1 MGGLT
6 QDDNADGSIT
16 RKRRLSLR
24 KALLS
29 VLLALG
35 GMLGM
40 ITIATFVALSAYDDA
55 HEAATRRQES
65 LEFMVEIRR
74 EVDLLSRLVSS
85 YVATGNPRFLI
96 YYYDVLAIREG
107 SKPALQG
114 ATATYWEEVV
124 GGTRPYVPPRP
135 GTGIPLPERA
145 NRVGFDAA
153 EQALLLN
160 IFRISDGMK
169 EVEQIAFAAT
179 QGLYDPVR
187 GEMVSEAEPQ
197 PEFASKLLHE
207 ARYLKLR
214 ANLAIAVG
222 ELSAQVDLRT
232 RDALLKSGDKL
243 QHSIVVALGFLM
255 GAFGVLLFG
264 YYYLRRHV
272 LAPLTAMHR
281 TAIALAEKSY
291 GQRVGDVQGV
301 EEVHALAN
309 TIDSMA
315 AAIEADLEQREL
327 VQRALR
333 QARAKAEVAAETKAI
348 FLANM
353 SHEIRTPMNAIIGM
367 AYLALKS
374 GLPPRQQDYVSK
386 IHAAARS
393 LLGILNDILDY
404 SKIEAGKVSLE
415 SAVFDLEAVIQNAL
429 FMVQEKVESK
439 GLELILDFQ
448 PVDRLR
454 HLMGDQLRLGQVL
467 INLLSNAV
475 KFTEQGYVRLQVLT
489 AERGETTMS
498 VNFRVEDSGIGMA
511 PEQMARLFSEFSQ
524 ADGSTT
530 RKYGGTGLGLAISKR
545 LVAAMGGD
553 LQAESA
559 AGRGSVFHFGIEL
572 PVGLDAA
579 GETAPAA
586 QSLAGLRALVVDDHP
601 LARESMAALLRAL
614 GCQSVDMTGDA
625 AEAVGRLLAQGKA
638 PAGHDLLVLDWSLSD
653 TSGSDFVKQLQ
664 AMGGVL
670 PRVTIVV
677 SASDPAVL
685 WQEGMPAGV
694 SEVAQKPLLP
704 QVLRRVCCGVD
715 HSTAGREPGL
725 VLPIA
730 RSLLLEGMPILLV
743 EDNDINQQV
752 ACELLRGW
760 GAHVDVAAN
769 GLQAIDRLAA
779 HAPDHY
785 AVVLMDIEM
794 PVMDGREATRR
805 LRADGRYGDL
815 PIVAMTAHVVG
826 HGMRDTLAQ
835 GITAFIAKPF
845 EPDVLLG
852 MLQNFWKSDLAKLA
866 QPVEPSPQ
874 QADERFTE
882 ALWAIPDID
891 AKVLLRR
898 FSGREAFL
906 RRALRRFADDC
917 RTWLET
923 LAEHLV
929 QGDGEAARRQA
940 HSLKGLAG
948 TFAMPGL
955 HAGLAA
961 LESALYEGRDAAGDI
976 ALVGLELGKMLPA
989 LDSLPGE
996 STESTGGEDAEAMAG
1011 LVERLRELLRQGDGE
1026 VEELWRANRAR
1037 LTAFLGA
1044 RQAGLIAHAIGE
1056 WNFAEALDVFERA
1069 ERHSEGGSGD

>member
-1 MGGLT
+1 VGGLT
-6 QDDNADGSIT
+6 QEDKADGSIS
-16 RKRRLSLR
+16 RERRLSLR

-40 ITIATFVALSAYDDA
+40 ITVATFVALSAYDDA
-55 HEAATRRQES
+55 HEAASRRQDS

-124 GGTRPYVPPRP
+124 GGTRPYVPPPP

-145 NRVGFDAA
+145 SRVGFDAA
-153 EQALLLN
+153 EQTLLLN

-197 PEFASKLLHE
+197 PEFASQLLHE

-222 ELSAQVDLRT
+222 ELSAQVDQRT
-232 RDALLKSGDKL
+232 RDALLRAGDKL
-243 QHSIVVALGFLM
+243 QKSIVIALGFLM
-255 GAFGVLLFG
+255 VAFAVLLFG
-264 YYYLRRHV
+264 YYYLKRHL
-272 LAPLTAMHR
+272 LAPLTAMHH

-448 PVDRLR
+448 PADSLR
-454 HLMGDQLRLGQVL
+454 HLIGDQLRLGQVL
-467 INLLSNAV
+467 INLLSNAA
-475 KFTEQGYVRLQVLT
+475 KFTEQGYVRLQVL
-489 AERGETTMS
+489 AVERGDATMTVS
-498 VNFRVEDSGIGMA
+498 FRVEDSGIGMA

-559 AGRGSVFHFGIEL
+559 VGRGSVFHFSVEL

-579 GETAPAA
+579 GDTL
-586 QSLAGLRALVVDDHP
+586 SGCNVLAGRRALVVDDHP
-601 LARESMAALLRAL
+601 FARESMAALLRAL
-614 GCQSVDMTGDA
+614 GCQSVDTAGDA
-625 AEAVGRLLAQGKA
+625 VEALDRLMAQGKA
-638 PAGHDLLVLDWSLSD
+638 PAAHDLLVLDWSLSD
-653 TSGSDFVKQLQ
+653 NAGNAFIRQLQ
-664 AMGGVL
+664 AAGGAL

-704 QVLRRVCCGVD
+704 QVLRRICCGVD
-715 HSTAGREPGL
+715 QSTGREPGL

-752 ACELLRGW
+752 ACELLRSW

-769 GLQAIDRLAA
+769 GQQAIDMLAA

-805 LRADGRYGDL
+805 LRADGRYGEL

-835 GITAFIAKPF
+835 GVTAFIAKPF

-852 MLQNFWKSDLAKLA
+852 MLQNFWKIDLAKLA
-866 QPVEPSPQ
+866 QPAEPAPYQ
-874 QADERFTE
+874 TDARFTE
-882 ALWAIPDID
+882 ALSAIPDID
-891 AKVLLRR
+891 ATVLLRR
-898 FSGREAFL
+898 FAGREAFL

-917 RTWLET
+917 RDWLVS
-923 LAEHLV
+923 LAEHLDN
-929 QGDGEAARRQA
+929 GDGEAARRQA

-961 LESALYEGRDAAGDI
+961 LESALHDGRDAAEAI
-976 ALVGLELGKMLPA
+976 ATVRQELGKMLPA
-989 LDSLPGE
+989 LDGLPGE
-996 STESTGGEDAEAMAG
+996 SAEGSGGEDAEAMAG

-1056 WNFAEALDVFERA
+1056 WNFAEALEVFERA
-1069 ERHSEGGSGD
+1069 GRHSEGGSGD

>member
-1 MGGLT
+1 MGELT
-6 QDDNADGSIT
+6 QEGKADGSNA
-16 RKRRLSLR
+16 RERRLSLR
-24 KALLS
+24 KALLT

-40 ITIATFVALSAYDDA
+40 ITVATFIALSAYEDA

-85 YVATGNPRFLI
+85 YVATANPRFLI

-124 GGTRPYVPPRP
+124 GGTRPYIPPPR
-135 GTGIPLPERA
+135 GSGIPLPERA

-153 EQALLLN
+153 EQALLLR

-197 PEFASKLLHE
+197 REFASQLLHE

-214 ANLAIAVG
+214 ANLAIAVA
-222 ELSAQVDLRT
+222 ELSTQVDQRT
-232 RDALLKSGDKL
+232 RNALLRASDKL
-243 QHSIVVALGFLM
+243 QKSIMIALGFLM
-255 GAFGVLLFG
+255 GAFAVLLFG
-264 YYYLRRHV
+264 YYYLKRHL

-315 AAIEADLEQREL
+315 SAIEADLEQREL

-333 QARAKAEVAAETKAI
+333 QARARAEVAAETKAI

-404 SKIEAGKVSLE
+404 SKIEAGKVVLE
-415 SAVFDLEAVIQNAL
+415 STAFDLEEVIQNAL

-448 PVDRLR
+448 PADSLH

-475 KFTEQGYVRLQVLT
+475 KFTEQGHVRLQVL
-489 AERGETTMS
+489 AGERDDATMT
-498 VNFRVEDSGIGMA
+498 VTFRVEDTGIGMA

-545 LVAAMGGD
+545 LVAAMDGD
-553 LQAESA
+553 LQAESTV
-559 AGRGSVFHFGIEL
+559 GRGSVFHFSVQL
-572 PVGLDAA
+572 PVAVDAA
-579 GETAPAA
+579 GDAVSGAKA
-586 QSLAGLRALVVDDHP
+586 LAGRRALVVDDYP
-601 LARESMAALLRAL
+601 AARESMVSLLQAL
-614 GCQSVDMTGDA
+614 GCTSVDSAADS
-625 AEAVGRLLAQGKA
+625 AEAVGHLAAKGEA
-638 PAGHDLLVLDWSLSD
+638 HAGYDLLVLDWSLPG
-653 TSGSDFVKQLQ
+653 TAGGEFVKQLK
-664 AMGGVL
+664 AGGGVL

-685 WQEGMPAGV
+685 WQEGMPPGV

-715 HSTAGREPGL
+715 QSAGREPGL

-760 GAHVDVAAN
+760 GAHVDVAVD
-769 GLQAIDRLAA
+769 GRQAIEILAA

-852 MLQNFWKSDLAKLA
+852 MLQNFWKIDQAKLVQSVELPSH
-866 QPVEPSPQ
+866 QP
-874 QADERFTE
+874 DTRFVD
-882 ALWAIPDID
+882 ALSAIPDID
-891 AKVLLRR
+891 ATVLLRR
-898 FSGREAFL
+898 FAGREAFL

-917 RTWLET
+917 RNWVAT
-923 LAEHLV
+923 LNELLAR
-929 QGDGEAARRQA
+929 GDGEAARRQA

-955 HAGLAA
+955 HAGLAS
-961 LESALYEGRDAAGDI
+961 LESALHEGRDAAEDI
-976 ALVGLELGKMLPA
+976 ARVSEALGKLLPV
-989 LDSLPGE
+989 LDGLPGE
-996 STESTGGEDAEAMAG
+996 AAEGGGAEDAEAMAS
-1011 LVERLRELLRQGDGE
+1011 LVNRLRELLRQGDGE

-1037 LTAFLGA
+1037 LTVFLGG
-1044 RQAGLIAHAIGE
+1044 RRAGIIAHAIGE
-1056 WNFAEALDVFERA
+1056 WNFAEALEVLERA
-1069 ERHSEGGSGD
+1069 GQHSEGGGGD